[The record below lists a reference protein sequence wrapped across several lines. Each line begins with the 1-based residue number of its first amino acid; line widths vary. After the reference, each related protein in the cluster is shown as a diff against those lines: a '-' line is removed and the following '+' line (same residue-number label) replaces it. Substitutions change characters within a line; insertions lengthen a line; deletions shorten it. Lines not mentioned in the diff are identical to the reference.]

1 MFIFVE
7 PKIVDTLVCMSM
19 SGCVYGRVWVE
30 NSVAQRPAVQEGGT
44 GMRALAQPGN
54 GIPSRRNAITLMFR
68 NPKAATRDFCV
79 HEQIRPARS
88 FFLSRSFL

>member
-1 MFIFVE
+1 
-7 PKIVDTLVCMSM
+7 MSI

-44 GMRALAQPGN
+44 GMRVLAQPGN